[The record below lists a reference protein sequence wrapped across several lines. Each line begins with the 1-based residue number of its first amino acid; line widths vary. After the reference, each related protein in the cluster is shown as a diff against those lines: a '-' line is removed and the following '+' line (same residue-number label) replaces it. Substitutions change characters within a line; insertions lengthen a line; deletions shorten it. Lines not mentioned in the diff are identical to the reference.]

1 MLSLFQAGLCS
12 PAPPKS
18 DSVFFRGQKQLLGD
32 AERGQRRPGEAE
44 RGAKVKFPAGHPELL
59 QGCPEP
65 GFEVRL
71 C

>member
-1 MLSLFQAGLCS
+1 M
-12 PAPPKS
+12 S

-32 AERGQRRPGEAE
+32 AEHRQRRPGRAE